1 MTLRRV
7 LFDTTSSQSFI
18 WGTAVAVSLI
28 LMRADVAGAA
38 VVFQVCAIGAAFGWI
53 VTRRQKYRAIEKINS
68 AGTSLSDSRSC
79 GLFGD
84 VVAAAQHQLAD
95 SRLKLQQSQR
105 KQTEFEAKIHL
116 RDKQIRHLEAA
127 LRSLDEPIVI
137 TDFQG
142 QLKFC
147 NDAAIDVLTAKDSVD
162 GDSQGSGDRNGHRS
176 ELPRLE
182 SIPELKVLLEESRNR
197 DNAVERRTTEFELAH
212 AGATTVYRATATTL
226 LDETGALSGTVVVL
240 KDVQAERQQKSRHAE
255 FVASV
260 CHELKTPMSSIK
272 AFTEMLIDGDI
283 EDESE
288 KQESY
293 GFIES
298 QVDRLTRMVNS
309 MLNLARIESGVIQ
322 VQREDCELNDVL
334 NKALRVVQ
342 PTADEKNIRV
352 VSELSDLYMAAHI
365 DRDLLGQAVI
375 NLLSNAVKYTPAGG
389 EIRLRSRIEETRA
402 VIEVRDTGMGI
413 PDDSLPHIFER
424 FYRVPENNKAASG
437 TGLGLALVHYIV
449 TELHNGEVR
458 VESTVGE
465 GTTFSLSL
473 PLGHQ
478 KQNRLARESGLC
490 TV

>member
-1 MTLRRV
+1 M
-7 LFDTTSSQSFI
+7 
-18 WGTAVAVSLI
+18 I
-28 LMRADVAGAA
+28 LMRVDVATAL
-38 VVFQVCAIGAAFGWI
+38 VVFQVCAIGAALGWI
-53 VTRRQKYRAIEKINS
+53 STHRQKCRAIEAIHS
-68 AGTSLSDSRSC
+68 TGTSRSDSLSY

-84 VVAAAQHQLAD
+84 VVVAAQQQLAD
-95 SRLKLQQSQR
+95 SRRKLQQSQR

-116 RDKQIRHLEAA
+116 RDKQIRHLQAA

-147 NDAAIDVLTAKDSVD
+147 NDAAIDVLTVKDSDDSVD
-162 GDSQGSGDRNGHRS
+162 GGSQGSRDRDGHRS

-288 KQESY
+288 QQECY

-334 NKALRVVQ
+334 NKALCVVQ

-449 TELHNGEVR
+449 TELHNGEVT

-478 KQNRLARESGLC
+478 KQNRLAKESGLC